1 MPFYRIT
8 WFFFQNKVINSL
20 NMLLSLTK
28 PAYHNGR
35 FQNLFWKLALLCIL
49 IQTANDHQWQVW
61 LQHILPYT
69 ECSLFPKTNHAFD
82 QLMYDSTDPVLKSRL
97 KWNYSTIC
105 PIYEI
110 VVATNCTMFLFR
122 GVPRPGK
129 TFSVPNRVVKH
140 HLLNFISFLFLY
152 RYKSIYASAQRH
164 ETEVQHTCHL

>member
-1 MPFYRIT
+1 
-8 WFFFQNKVINSL
+8 
-20 NMLLSLTK
+20 MLLSLTK

-97 KWNYSTIC
+97 KWKYSTIC

-110 VVATNCTMFLFR
+110 VVATYCTMFSFR

-152 RYKSIYASAQRH
+152 RYKSYISIHQLRVYISSEAWDWGTAQLPAFKVWID
-164 ETEVQHTCHL
+164 TLL